1 MGGINRK
8 SIQQIIIR
16 KWGRLCK
23 EKERKKSL
31 FFLVLSTCL
40 RCLSLLLQTDEL
52 LETIVHL
59 LNGLVFSETHAAL
72 VGDVV
77 DATLSLGV
85 LTTGSADLFLFKPI
99 KIRYQKLKQY

>member
-77 DATLSLGV
+77 DATLSLSV
-85 LTTGSADLFLFKPI
+85 LATGSADLLLKEKQF
-99 KIRYQKLKQY
+99 IRGKKW

>member
-1 MGGINRK
+1 MGETLQRK
-8 SIQQIIIR
+8 
-16 KWGRLCK
+16 
-23 EKERKKSL
+23 RKKKISF

-85 LTTGSADLFLFKPI
+85 LTTGSADLFLFKPV